1 MRNKIVLIL
10 ILFILFA
17 CEQDEYEVEFDE
29 KQIEC
34 QISGNKLTIKNNSP
48 YPVVF
53 DEILQNDKSIISFI
67 KYKNCSYIKYQDEV
81 VLNIK
86 DTENQYILLETILL
100 PQRQKEIIVSAKEGD
115 EFEILLYPVNYN
127 FLSDNV
133 YFKLEDYTDM
143 ESRYK
148 LYSAADIK
156 NLNFPF
162 IDVTNKDKINE
173 ISGIMIYVSEYE
185 DLTDFLEEIE
195 FEYK

>member
-1 MRNKIVLIL
+1 
-10 ILFILFA
+10 
-17 CEQDEYEVEFDE
+17 VEFDE